1 MLAME
6 KREREGERA
15 YSKGK
20 KTTNIQ
26 DWCIFGKVWNGGG
39 DDWRGWATG
48 QKGNEENKIMLSAGL
63 FLVICMFHLIRIF

>member
-15 YSKGK
+15 HSKGK

-26 DWCIFGKVWNGGG
+26 DWCILHKVWNGGG
-39 DDWRGWATG
+39 DD
-48 QKGNEENKIMLSAGL
+48 
-63 FLVICMFHLIRIF
+63 